1 METMGTVLFAGAEQ
15 WRKQAEASRPVT
27 SQHSIY
33 ASCVEGAPQ
42 EPVDS
47 DATVTLTWPFLK
59 VEVSISRCRFGV
71 MASLRAPEPF
81 PDGAQP
87 PHQAWSEH
95 ERRTDG
101 ATQAE
106 GAHESAF
113 RRFQPRKGSMDIN
126 NDRFSDRKRSSES
139 LLLRSTVAL
148 STTFSRCGTRHN
160 GSSGSTQEQKSQA
173 ITVPSSGITN
183 GGLDNENCDL
193 ILRVDDVFQSSCGYN
208 YKVMDLLGQGT
219 FGQVARCL
227 CQETGEM
234 VAVKVIKNQAAYY
247 NQACMEVRI
256 LQLLNH
262 GYDPND
268 QRHIVRL
275 LDNFVHCG
283 HLCLVFEL
291 LYVNLYELLKHNQF
305 RGLSMS
311 LIRVLTAQILDTL
324 IVLREAKVIHCDLK
338 PENVLL
344 KGADSGEIKMIDFG
358 SACFEN
364 RTVYSYIQSRFYR
377 SPEILLGHPYTVAI
391 DMWSFGC
398 LAAELFLGLPLFP
411 GASEYDLLLRIIEM
425 LGMPPKKMLAIAKN
439 TRKYFVTSPGD
450 SGEDGEEKQYR
461 LMSQQEVQ
469 AHTKQAAPLGKRYFK
484 HTQLAD
490 IIGSYPMAESD
501 SPNDQPHNERE
512 AFLDLLLGVL
522 DLDPTSRWTPRQ
534 AMQHPFVTGSPFT
547 GPFQP
552 QQDPPPVP
560 QRRQQPAAGCP
571 IPGTSMPMG
580 GSLPVS
586 NWGAMA
592 SGSSGTAMGF
602 PSSGSFT
609 ATHGFP
615 QQQAAAI
622 LPQSAPHN
630 LHYGYNNAIA
640 AAAAAAAAAA
650 VAAASWQ
657 QPAPVLSSSWQQLHH
672 SMQHQLSA
680 AGSAPQAHGFVPP
693 HWVPHSPNLGST
705 MPVMSGGLS
714 ALHQQLSVQQQQHHL
729 LSQSY
734 GSPLVPPLADPFQLS
749 TSWGHAQGPRTSQAD
764 TGWSHQQQHGLHASS
779 LGAAGSSSCGSLVHL
794 QQQFQD
800 AAADSAGAGTQ
811 QQRTT
816 TDIDEEELE
825 HGDPGDYLPFFS
837 DEQLIEDFSKLQPD
851 T

>member
-1 METMGTVLFAGAEQ
+1 
-15 WRKQAEASRPVT
+15 
-27 SQHSIY
+27 
-33 ASCVEGAPQ
+33 
-42 EPVDS
+42 
-47 DATVTLTWPFLK
+47 
-59 VEVSISRCRFGV
+59 
-71 MASLRAPEPF
+71 MASLRIPQVF
-81 PDGAQP
+81 PDGAQA

-101 ATQAE
+101 ATQDE
-106 GAHESAF
+106 GPHESAF
-113 RRFQPRKGSMDIN
+113 RRFQPREDSMDIHS
-126 NDRFSDRKRSSES
+126 DHFSERRRSSES

-148 STTFSRCGTRHN
+148 STTFSRCGTMHN
-160 GSSGSTQEQKSQA
+160 GTSGTPQEQKSLV
-173 ITVPSSGITN
+173 ITVPSLGITN

-193 ILRVDDVFQSSCGYN
+193 IIHVDDVFKSSCGYN
-208 YKVMDLLGQGT
+208 YKVVDLLGQGT

-227 CQETGEM
+227 CQETGET

-256 LQLLNH
+256 LQMLNH

-275 LDNFVHCG
+275 VDNFVHCG

-291 LYVNLYELLKHNQF
+291 LYVNLYELLKHNEF

-425 LGMPPKKMLAIAKN
+425 LGMPPNKMLAIAKN
-439 TRKYFVTSPGD
+439 TSKYFAATPGD
-450 SGEDGEEKQYR
+450 SGGDEKQYR

-469 AHTKQAAPLGKRYFK
+469 AHTKQEAPLGKRYFK

-522 DLDPTSRWTPRQ
+522 DLNPTSRWTPRQ

-552 QQDPPPVP
+552 EQDPPPVP
-560 QRRQQPAAGCP
+560 QRRHQPAAGCP

-592 SGSSGTAMGF
+592 SGSSGTTMGF

-615 QQQAAAI
+615 QQQTAAI
-622 LPQSAPHN
+622 FPQSAPHN
-630 LHYGYNNAIA
+630 LHYGYNNAI

-672 SMQHQLSA
+672 SMQHQLSV

-714 ALHQQLSVQQQQHHL
+714 ALHQQLSVQQQQQHL
-729 LSQSY
+729 LSRSY
-734 GSPLVPPLADPFQLS
+734 GSPLVPPLPDPFQLS
-749 TSWGHAQGPRTSQAD
+749 SSWGHAQGPRTSLGNM
-764 TGWSHQQQHGLHASS
+764 GWPNQQQHGLHASS

-800 AAADSAGAGTQ
+800 AAPDATGAGTQ
-811 QQRTT
+811 QRQQRTT
-816 TDIDEEELE
+816 KDIDEEELE